1 VGYLIAAYLL
11 VLASLTLYTTHLGRS
26 RRALRKSLSE
36 SGKIEPR

>member
-1 VGYLIAAYLL
+1 MGYLIAAYLL
-11 VLASLTLYTTHLGRS
+11 VLGSLALYTAHLGRS